1 MAHFAKLD
9 ADNKVEEVLV
19 IPNEQEVRGNDYLNE
34 LGLTGVWVQTSYN
47 ANFGGKYAAVGDTWD
62 GENFISPTIEEGSN

>member
-9 ADNKVEEVLV
+9 ADNKVEEVVV

-47 ANFGGKYAAVGDTWD
+47 ANFGGKYAAVADTWD